1 MPTHSEDEP
10 VSKPVLA
17 ALAAIAL
24 SACAGKQPGMMVEQ
38 GYQRGALGVA
48 ALGRGDWAAAE
59 TRLGELRGIRSDDPA
74 RLINLGKVYAETGR
88 VGDAV
93 TVWRLALASDR
104 HFEVV
109 TARGRIV
116 STERLAREA
125 LARYQPLPRTAA
137 R

>member
-1 MPTHSEDEP
+1 MRKSA
-10 VSKPVLA
+10 LA

-24 SACAGKQPGMMVEQ
+24 SACAGKQPGLMVEQ

-48 ALGRGDWAAAE
+48 AIDRGDWTAAE
-59 TRLGELRGIRSDDPA
+59 TQLSELRGLRSDDPA

-88 VGDAV
+88 VENAV
-93 TVWRLALASDR
+93 TVWKLALASKR

-109 TARGRIV
+109 TAEGRV
-116 STERLAREA
+116 ATTDQLAREA
-125 LARYQPLPRTAA
+125 LTRYQPALQTAA

>member
-1 MPTHSEDEP
+1 MRKS
-10 VSKPVLA
+10 
-17 ALAAIAL
+17 ALAVLTAIAL

-48 ALGRGDWAAAE
+48 AIDRGDWAAAE
-59 TRLGELRGIRSDDPA
+59 TQLSELRGIRSDDPA

-93 TVWRLALASDR
+93 TVWRLALASKR
-104 HFEVV
+104 QFEVV
-109 TARGRIV
+109 TAEGRVV
-116 STERLAREA
+116 STDQLAREA
-125 LARYQPLPRTAA
+125 LAHYQPALQTAA

>member
-1 MPTHSEDEP
+1 MRKSLSA
-10 VSKPVLA
+10 VA
-17 ALAAIAL
+17 AATAL
-24 SACAGKQPGMMVEQ
+24 SACATGEQAALVEQ

-48 ALGRGDWAAAE
+48 AMQRGDWESADAQ
-59 TRLGELRGIRSDDPA
+59 LSELRGVRADDPA

-93 TVWRLALASDR
+93 TVWQRALASDR

-109 TARGRIV
+109 TAEGRVV
-116 STERLAREA
+116 STDQLAREA
-125 LARYQPLPRTAA
+125 LERYRPAVQTAA

>member
-1 MPTHSEDEP
+1 MRKSA
-10 VSKPVLA
+10 LA

-48 ALGRGDWAAAE
+48 AIDRGDWTAAE
-59 TRLGELRGIRSDDPA
+59 TQLSELRGLRSDDPA

-93 TVWRLALASDR
+93 TVWHLALASKR
-104 HFEVV
+104 HFDVV
-109 TARGRIV
+109 TADGRVV
-116 STERLAREA
+116 STDQLAREA
-125 LARYQPLPRTAA
+125 LARYQPALQTAA

>member
-1 MPTHSEDEP
+1 MRYFA
-10 VSKPVLA
+10 LA

-24 SACAGKQPGMMVEQ
+24 SACAGNQPGMMVEQ

-48 ALGRGDWAAAE
+48 AIDRGDWSAAE
-59 TRLGELRGIRSDDPA
+59 ARLAEPRGIRSDDPA

-88 VGDAV
+88 VRDAV
-93 TVWRLALASDR
+93 AAWKLALASKR

-109 TARGRIV
+109 TAEGRTV
-116 STERLAREA
+116 STDQLAREA
-125 LARYQPLPRTAA
+125 IARYQPSLRTAA

>member
-1 MPTHSEDEP
+1 MRKT
-10 VSKPVLA
+10 
-17 ALAAIAL
+17 ALAVLTAIAL

-48 ALGRGDWAAAE
+48 AIDRGDWAAAE
-59 TRLGELRGIRSDDPA
+59 AQLSELRGIRSDDPA

-93 TVWRLALASDR
+93 TVWRLALASKSQ
-104 HFEVV
+104 FEVV
-109 TARGRIV
+109 TAEGRVV
-116 STERLAREA
+116 STDQLAREA
-125 LARYQPLPRTAA
+125 LALYQPALQTAA

>member
-1 MPTHSEDEP
+1 MRKSA
-10 VSKPVLA
+10 LA

-48 ALGRGDWAAAE
+48 AIDRGDWTAAE
-59 TRLGELRGIRSDDPA
+59 TQLSELRGLRSDDPA

-93 TVWRLALASDR
+93 TVWQLALTSKR

-109 TARGRIV
+109 TAEGRV
-116 STERLAREA
+116 ATTDQLAREA
-125 LARYQPLPRTAA
+125 LARYQPALQTAA